1 MMPNNRFSFGDG
13 DDSRLVAKASQLKIT
28 LMRLEG
34 KVHGCFEL
42 SGDLGSSDE
51 EFAGGPA
58 TAGDLSF
65 VRDLMERF
73 EGVKD

>member
-1 MMPNNRFSFGDG
+1 MMPNSRFNFGDA

-42 SGDLGSSDE
+42 SGDL
-51 EFAGGPA
+51 
-58 TAGDLSF
+58 
-65 VRDLMERF
+65 
-73 EGVKD
+73 